1 MEINE
6 LVLPNIAYVDEDGSY
21 GVGAIALFQPSR
33 LTDKQWETLANLTD
47 GERIEYVVAILD
59 GEDLKRWEN

>member
-1 MEINE
+1 MQIQE
-6 LVLPNIAYVDEDGSY
+6 LVLPNIAYVDGDGSY
-21 GVGAIALFQPSR
+21 GVGAIALFDSNR
-33 LTDKQWETLANLTD
+33 LSDEQWETLANLPD

>member
-1 MEINE
+1 MQIQE
-6 LVLPNIAYVDEDGSY
+6 LVLPNIAYVDGDGSY
-21 GVGAIALFQPSR
+21 GVGAIALFDSSR
-33 LTDKQWETLANLTD
+33 LSDEQWETLANLPD